1 MASYINIGSAGFS
14 KAERG
19 PIDKNI
25 VFSTIADLS
34 NFVQADPGT
43 AYAGQIIS
51 LSDTSTELYKV
62 IYENS
67 EYRYVKLLGGI
78 WSNMSRLENNINV
91 LGRNTS
97 GIQTNISNIQTNI
110 SNIQNDV
117 SNAKNDISN
126 AQNDIS
132 DMQDDISTLR
142 VDLQNIGSV
151 SKNIFKLI
159 NDKITPGD
167 YPNLLGTGGYQIDTT
182 CIYLVPVESPEESNK
197 FIEWIIKPDLA
208 NVFDD
213 NQDGVI
219 KTEDIESVY
228 NKGNQDNTYVQLVNN
243 IAGPT
248 GWVDLTTYM
257 EGGGSGM
264 PFLWDL
270 IGNSPEKVFEKIGEV
285 AVNSDL
291 INQELTN
298 IINDVSVLR
307 EDVDQLM
314 SIAIYDLD

>member
-25 VFSTIADLS
+25 VFSNIADLS
-34 NFVQADPGT
+34 HFVQADPGT

-67 EYRYVKLLGGI
+67 GYRYVKLLGGI
-78 WSNMSRLENNINV
+78 WSNISRLENNINV

-97 GIQTNISNIQTNI
+97 GIQN
-110 SNIQNDV
+110 
-117 SNAKNDISN
+117 
-126 AQNDIS
+126 
-132 DMQDDISTLR
+132 DISTLKSD
-142 VDLQNIGSV
+142 VQNIGSV

-159 NDKITPGD
+159 NDRITPGN
-167 YPNLLGTGGYQIDTT
+167 YPDLLTSLGGYQIDTT
-182 CIYLVPVESPEESNK
+182 CIYLVPVESSEESNK
-197 FIEWIIKPDLA
+197 FIEWIINPVLVK
-208 NVFDD
+208 VFDD
-213 NQDGVI
+213 NRDGVI
-219 KTEDIESVY
+219 KSEDIESVY
-228 NKGNQDNTYVQLVNN
+228 NKGNQDTTYVQYVND
-243 IAGPT
+243 IAGPS
-248 GWVDLTTYM
+248 GWDNLTTYI
-257 EGGGSGM
+257 ERGGSGM
-264 PFLWDL
+264 QFLWDL
-270 IGNSPEKVFEKIGEV
+270 MGNSPEKVFEKIGEV

>member
-25 VFSTIADLS
+25 VFPNVTDLS
-34 NFVQADPGT
+34 HFVQADPGT

-78 WSNMSRLENNINV
+78 WDNMSRMENNINV
-91 LGRNTS
+91 LGRNIS
-97 GIQTNISNIQTNI
+97 GAQSNITNIQG
-110 SNIQNDV
+110 
-117 SNAKNDISN
+117 DISN
-126 AQNDIS
+126 V
-132 DMQDDISTLR
+132 QDDVSSLR
-142 VDLQNIGSV
+142 NDLQNISSV

-159 NDKITPGD
+159 NDKITPGN
-167 YPNLLGTGGYQIDTT
+167 YPDLLTSIGGYQIDTT
-182 CIYLVPVESPEESNK
+182 CIYLVPVESSEESNK

-208 NVFDD
+208 KVFDD
-213 NQDGVI
+213 DQDGVI

-228 NKGNQDNTYVQLVNN
+228 NKGNQDNTYVQLVND

-248 GWVDLTTYM
+248 GWVDLTTYIG
-257 EGGGSGM
+257 GGGSGM
-264 PFLWDL
+264 AFLWDL
-270 IGNSPEKVFEKIGEV
+270 MGNSPEKVFEKIGEV

>member
-25 VFSTIADLS
+25 VFSSIEDLS
-34 NFVQADPGT
+34 SFVQADPGT

-91 LGRNTS
+91 LDGNTS
-97 GIQTNISNIQTNI
+97 
-110 SNIQNDV
+110 DM
-117 SNAKNDISN
+117 
-126 AQNDIS
+126 QNDIS
-132 DMQDDISTLR
+132 TLK
-142 VDLQNIGSV
+142 VDLQNISSV

-167 YPNLLGTGGYQIDTT
+167 YPNLSTTGGPQIDTT
-182 CIYLVPVESPEESNK
+182 CIYLVPVESSDESNK

-208 NVFDD
+208 KVFDD
-213 NQDGVI
+213 NQDGII
-219 KTEDIESVY
+219 KAEDIESVY
-228 NKGNQDNTYVQLVNN
+228 NKGNQDSTYVQLVND
-243 IAGPT
+243 IAGDT
-248 GWVDLTTYM
+248 GWADLTTYI
-257 EGGGSGM
+257 EGGGSVM
-264 PFLWDL
+264 SFLWDL
-270 IGNSPEKVFEKIGEV
+270 MENSPEKVFEKIGEV

-307 EDVDQLM
+307 ENVDQLM

>member
-25 VFSTIADLS
+25 VFSNIADLS
-34 NFVQADPGT
+34 HFVQADPGT

-67 EYRYVKLLGGI
+67 GYRYVKLLGGI

-91 LGRNTS
+91 LDRNTS
-97 GIQTNISNIQTNI
+97 
-110 SNIQNDV
+110 
-117 SNAKNDISN
+117 DI
-126 AQNDIS
+126 QNDIS
-132 DMQDDISTLR
+132 TLKSD
-142 VDLQNIGSV
+142 VQNIGSV

-159 NDKITPGD
+159 NDRITPGN
-167 YPNLLGTGGYQIDTT
+167 YPDLLTSLGGYQIDTT
-182 CIYLVPVESPEESNK
+182 CIYLVPVESSEESNK
-197 FIEWIIKPDLA
+197 FIEWIINPALVK
-208 NVFDD
+208 VFDD
-213 NQDGVI
+213 NRDGVI
-219 KTEDIESVY
+219 KSEDIESVY
-228 NKGNQDNTYVQLVNN
+228 NKGNQDTTYVQYVND
-243 IAGPT
+243 IAGPS
-248 GWVDLTTYM
+248 GWDDLTTYI

-264 PFLWDL
+264 QFLWDL
-270 IGNSPEKVFEKIGEV
+270 MGNSPEKVFEKIGEV